1 MRRNIHKHK
10 NIIYHENKH
19 NIEKGVFVKGIFL
32 EIRKIRNYEITLNA
46 IDNLNFEKKRYM
58 RMQGKIYNSTL
69 LPTNGVRKFI
79 DKQNQVL
86 KRNTLILL

>member
-32 EIRKIRNYEITLNA
+32 EIREIRNYEITLNT
-46 IDNLNFEKKRYM
+46 IDNMFKKKRYM
-58 RMQGKIYNSTL
+58 RTQGKI
-69 LPTNGVRKFI
+69 
-79 DKQNQVL
+79 
-86 KRNTLILL
+86 